1 MEYIYMLLYNIYYIY
16 IGILWSIYSKNSVFN
31 GQHSPGTSLASQK
44 ADIGSWSLIS
54 PTTACWGMKIGM
66 NHWPWRNSA
75 NAGLNSFRMRL
86 ELAEISKKT
95 QNRHFLATLLA
106 YKICM
111 RAPKLVVPDQG
122 ENCRRR
128 SWRHE
133 ETIDTCCTAQFV
145 THHEIW
151 PKHGS
156 YTLNK

>member
-1 MEYIYMLLYNIYYIY
+1 
-16 IGILWSIYSKNSVFN
+16 
-31 GQHSPGTSLASQK
+31 
-44 ADIGSWSLIS
+44 
-54 PTTACWGMKIGM
+54 MKIGM

-133 ETIDTCCTAQFV
+133 ETIDIGCIAQSV
-145 THHEIW
+145 THQEMTKKKTVPKSYFKQVAMRTSGIIAMPRSLLRVWIW
-151 PKHGS
+151 KFNFDLVRIWSACTNARKACPPFDFWDRLGG
-156 YTLNK
+156 YYW